1 MMAMVAGVG
10 MHSHADRE
18 HDFYATPPEAVHA
31 LLAVERKWLPD
42 CRVIWEPACGDGAI
56 SKVLEAKGY
65 EVMSTDLV
73 DRGYGTPGVDF
84 LKAESPVHSAIIT
97 NPPYKLARQ
106 FVDTALEH
114 VPYVAMLLRLAFLE
128 GGARMPWFASTPL
141 ARVHVASRRLPMM
154 HRHGWTGPKAGSAV
168 CHAWFVWDK
177 RHEGRP
183 VVQWFDWK
191 DHAPLVAANDNQQ
204 EVRACA

>member
-1 MMAMVAGVG
+1 MAMVAGVG

-18 HDFYATPPEAVHA
+18 HDFYATPPEAVHS
-31 LLAVERKWLPD
+31 LLAIERKWIPD

-56 SKVLEAKGY
+56 SKVLEASGY

-84 LKAESPVHSAIIT
+84 LTCEPPVHSAIIT
-97 NPPYKLARQ
+97 NPPFKLARQ
-106 FVDTALEH
+106 FVDTALTH

-154 HRHGWTGPKAGSAV
+154 HRGGWTGPKPGSAV

-183 VVQWFDWK
+183 TVNWFDWK
-191 DHAPLVAANDNQQ
+191 DHVVAANDNQPVR
-204 EVRACA
+204 EVAA

>member
-1 MMAMVAGVG
+1 MAMVAGVG

-18 HDFYATPPEAVHA
+18 HDFYATPPEAVEA
-31 LLAVERKWLPD
+31 LLTVERKWLPN

-56 SKVLEAKGY
+56 AKVLERRGY
-65 EVMSTDLV
+65 EVTATDLV
-73 DRGYGTPGVDF
+73 DRGYGIGGINFLTLDETLVD
-84 LKAESPVHSAIIT
+84 SAIIT
-97 NPPYKLARQ
+97 NPPFKLARE
-106 FVDTALEH
+106 FVDVALQQA
-114 VPYVAMLLRLAFLE
+114 PYVAMLLRLAFLE
-128 GGARMPWFASTPL
+128 GSARKPWFASTPL

-183 VVQWFDWK
+183 QIQWFDWR
-191 DHAPLVAANDNQQ
+191 DHVPAANDNAPAQ
-204 EVRACA
+204 AGAA